1 MNCKADEKLY
11 SRWSLLWYLII
22 AAATVAV
29 DRLSKYL
36 TVLCLYPDGD
46 FTVWEGV
53 LHFTYV
59 ENRGAAFGMLA
70 DNRWVFMVTSV
81 LLIIAVL
88 AAMVYYIRRI
98 PPILAVS
105 LAFVLGGGIGNMI
118 DRIAY
123 GYVVDFIN
131 VVLIDF
137 AVFNIAD
144 SFICIGA
151 GLMFIYVIA
160 AEIKEEKEKKKKSA
174 VKAETSENH
183 DDGSAT

>member
-1 MNCKADEKLY
+1 MNCKAEEKLY

-29 DRLSKYL
+29 DQISKYI
-36 TVLCLYPDGD
+36 TVLCLKPDGD

-59 ENRGAAFGMLA
+59 ENRGAAFGMLS

-81 LLIIAVL
+81 ILIAAVL
-88 AAMVYYIRRI
+88 AVMIIYVRKI
-98 PPILAVS
+98 PPFLGVS

-118 DRIAY
+118 DRIAC

-151 GLMFIYVIA
+151 GLMFIYVIVS
-160 AEIKEEKEKKKKSA
+160 EVKEDKAKKKKA
-174 VKAETSENH
+174 AENAASRESE
-183 DDGSAT
+183 DDGTAS